1 MFVVSGSLFP
11 ILICGMFLEVH
22 FYFLLLIGIIL
33 ERIFQ
38 RQSNVNSSS
47 DDGSPSFTSRNEF
60 ILDYTFPVPPNGQ
73 KNFVRVKSRLRDSS
87 IPLEINC
94 VFNAVDLDNVQRH
107 WWLQSSSFESKLPPL
122 NLLSQ
127 DLGRSLILP

>member
-11 ILICGMFLEVH
+11 IFICGMFLEVH

-47 DDGSPSFTSRNEF
+47 DDGSQSFSRNEF
-60 ILDYTFPVPPNGQ
+60 ILNYTFPVPPNGQ